1 MIIVDNV
8 KCKIPTYT
16 VRFLEFCTVEM
27 DFSNIGQ
34 KEPVFESSSLL
45 SFGVT
50 CVQLADTNT
59 SKLYALI
66 FELFDAV

>member
-8 KCKIPTYT
+8 ICKIPIYT

-34 KEPVFESSSLL
+34 KEPVFESSSLS

-50 CVQLADTNT
+50 SVQFAGTST
-59 SKLYALI
+59 SKL
-66 FELFDAV
+66 